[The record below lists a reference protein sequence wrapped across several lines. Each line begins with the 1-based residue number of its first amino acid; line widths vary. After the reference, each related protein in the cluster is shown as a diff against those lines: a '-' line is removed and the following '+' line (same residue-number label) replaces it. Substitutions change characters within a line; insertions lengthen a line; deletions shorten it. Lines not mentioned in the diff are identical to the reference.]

1 MAFVTALLKK
11 KKCENLDNNM
21 KILFFK
27 DTNFQNI
34 VNSTDYVDIG
44 MHKQCSSYWCKKSTR

>member
-1 MAFVTALLKK
+1 MTDNGVCNSFVKETKER
-11 KKCENLDNNM
+11 KCKNLDNNM
-21 KILFFK
+21 KIFFK

-44 MHKQCSSYWCKKSTR
+44 MHK